1 MAVNP
6 HALELDRMKTEI
18 NLTEYAAGQGYVLN
32 EAKSSSNSIV
42 MGHKDNNDKIIVS
55 KGHDGHWQ
63 YFNAHDVSDNGSIV
77 DFVQNRQG
85 ITLGEVRKE
94 LRPWLNGEVKRPA
107 VGTYVPDVEVVQPD
121 RGKVA
126 AALEKTKVVTHSSYL
141 NDRGITDATIN
152 SPRFKGQLL
161 TDDKNNIVLPHRDR
175 EGVSGF
181 AVKNKDF
188 NGFSKHGVKMVWH
201 SNTLPTDNKLVL
213 TESAIDAISY
223 QQLHGDKNTRYMSI
237 EGQYS
242 PEQRKLLESAMNKM
256 PKGSTVVLG
265 FDNDAQGLKFAK
277 DLEQLAPKHVKA
289 VREVPKLGKDWA
301 EQLEKTSRSM
311 IQGLQKAFQR

>member
-1 MAVNP
+1 MASNP
-6 HALELDRMKTEI
+6 HVLELDRMKTEI
-18 NLTEYAAGQGYVLN
+18 NLTEYASGRGYVLDKK
-32 EAKSSSNSIV
+32 ESSSNSIV
-42 MGHKDNNDKIIVS
+42 MRQTVTNDKVIVS

-63 YFNAHDVSDNGSIV
+63 YFSVRDMSDHGSIV

-85 ITLGEVRKE
+85 LTLGEVRKE
-94 LRPWLNGEVKRPA
+94 LRPWLNGEVERPA
-107 VGTYVPDVEVVQPD
+107 VGTYVNDVEIVEPD

-126 AALEKTKVVTHSSYL
+126 AALEKTKVVTHSEYL

-161 TDDKNNIVLPHRDR
+161 TDEKHNIVLPHRDR
-175 EGVSGF
+175 EGISGF
-181 AVKNKDF
+181 GVKNKDF
-188 NGFSKHGVKMVWH
+188 TGFSKHGVKRVWH
-201 SNTLPTDNKLVL
+201 SNTLPTDRKLVL
-213 TESAIDAISY
+213 TESAIDALSY
-223 QQLHGDKNTRYMSI
+223 HQLHNDTNARYMSI

-242 PEQRKLLESAMNKM
+242 PDQRKLLESAMNKM

-277 DLEQLAPKHVKA
+277 DLEQLAPKHVNV

-301 EQLEKTSRSM
+301 EQLERMSRSM
-311 IQGLQKAFQR
+311 VQGLQKGFQR